1 MTMTA
6 EELAEA
12 VIQSNKKPPTAKDKL
27 IIRLNELRTAADM
40 PPYDPAKVKM
50 TTDEMNKAIHVL
62 ETPHKPEAPTPPKTS
77 DLLRKLNVINTH
89 LDLPRLKAW
98 KGTRKALEDLINKRS
113 LDPRALHIK
122 HIPAAV
128 AAGARTRRPINT
140 SKMEKGIKR
149 MDKQEKRK
157 MLNEQKD
164 TAKKIAV
171 AHGFTATTVLS
182 YMQSK
187 GITRPQVAGSA
198 LADDIRA
205 YIAQCDKLGL
215 KTSQKRSQ
223 EAPKD
228 GVQRQK
234 RSTGHVTP
242 GDIAIA
248 LSKPPRAV
256 RIILRRIEKTIPKAW
271 RVKDERW
278 GFNEANKADIIKLV
292 KGK

>member
-6 EELAEA
+6 EELAKA

-40 PPYDPAKVKM
+40 PPYDPAKAKM
-50 TTDEMNKAIHVL
+50 TVEEMNKAIHVL
-62 ETPHKPEAPTPPKTS
+62 ETPHKPDAPTPPTTA

-98 KGTRKALEDLINKRS
+98 KGTRVALEKLIERRS
-113 LDPRALHIK
+113 LDPRAVHIK
-122 HIPAAV
+122 HIPAAL
-128 AAGARTRRPINT
+128 AGGVKTRRAINT
-140 SKMEKGIKR
+140 SKMEKGIRR
-149 MDKQEKRK
+149 MDKSEKRK
-157 MLNEQKD
+157 MLREQKD
-164 TAKKIAV
+164 IAKKIAV

-182 YMQSK
+182 YMQAK
-187 GITRPQVAGSA
+187 GITRPQVAGTA

-215 KTSQKRSQ
+215 KTSKKRSQ

-234 RSTGHVTP
+234 RSAGHVTP
-242 GDIAIA
+242 GDIANA
-248 LSKPPRAV
+248 LSKPPRAI

-278 GFNEANKADIIKLV
+278 GFNTANKADIIKLV